1 MAKFK
6 DWESQ
11 KKKKGKKQLVTSKEA
26 PIKPLADFARETF
39 QARRDGH
46 EIFKEM
52 KSKEIQARLLYLAWL
67 SFKII
72 KIILKSFPDKKELK
86 EFITIKPVL
95 PKKKKNCQRVF
106 TSFLLYLPKD
116 IFINEYDTGG

>member
-1 MAKFK
+1 
-6 DWESQ
+6 
-11 KKKKGKKQLVTSKEA
+11 
-26 PIKPLADFARETF
+26 
-39 QARRDGH
+39 
-46 EIFKEM
+46 M

-95 PKKKKNCQRVF
+95 PKKKKK
-106 TSFLLYLPKD
+106 LPKSVHFF
-116 IFINEYDTGG
+116 FIILTQGYIY